1 MSIFTIYFIIAGAI
15 LFARFL
21 YGICTFNRLKLFVN
35 DHRKTIDEL
44 MEQYSIKY
52 SDLVI
57 YHFSTKSVKYSE
69 YSEEMLSFLI
79 HASSAAELA
88 IYFMFAL
95 FWVISFPCVL
105 LCMLFGWLAEKFEKF
120 SKSILS

>member
-1 MSIFTIYFIIAGAI
+1 MSIFTIYFIVAAAI
-15 LFARFL
+15 LLIKFV

-57 YHFSTKSVKYSE
+57 YHFSTKSFKYSE

-79 HASSAAELA
+79 HGTSAEII
-88 IYFMFAL
+88 IYILFAL
-95 FWVISFPCVL
+95 FWVVSVPYVL
-105 LCMLFGWLAEKFEKF
+105 LCMLFGWLEEEFENF

>member
-1 MSIFTIYFIIAGAI
+1 MTIFQIYFIIAGAI
-15 LFARFL
+15 LLARFL

-44 MEQYSIKY
+44 VDNHSLSYSN
-52 SDLVI
+52 LVI

-69 YSEEMLSFLI
+69 YKEEMKTFMTQGTC
-79 HASSAAELA
+79 AELLLYFLFA
-88 IYFMFAL
+88 I
-95 FWVISFPCVL
+95 FWVISVPCVL
-105 LCMLFGWLAEKFEKF
+105 GCMLLGWLEEKFEKF

>member
-15 LFARFL
+15 LLVKFV

-35 DHRKTIDEL
+35 ERRKSIDEL
-44 MEQYSIKY
+44 MSQCSLKY

-79 HASSAAELA
+79 HGSCAAEIA
-88 IYFMFAL
+88 IYVLFAL
-95 FWVISFPCVL
+95 FWGISIPCVL
-105 LCMLFGWLAEKFEKF
+105 LCMLFGWLETEFEKF